1 MSHVGDKVVKS
12 PTSKIVASIF
22 SFLPT
27 TIKNIDAAPSP
38 SKPQLPYATMG
49 LSSKLKS
56 KNNLYNINI
65 STIPDVAILIF
76 SVTASTRLIPSSFR
90 RLKSALVT

>member
-56 KNNLYNINI
+56 KNNLY

>member
-12 PTSKIVASIF
+12 STSQIVANIF
-22 SFLPT
+22 NFRQLS
-27 TIKNIDAAPSP
+27 
-38 SKPQLPYATMG
+38 SKPLMSPLIKPRVPYATMR
-49 LSSKLKS
+49 LLSKLKS
-56 KNNLYNINI
+56 KNNLY